1 MLFQQVAEVQYRGL
15 VGDILLRPT
24 RSLQTGAPLNKIHL
38 PREQYLVVQQI
49 YRGWALWGIAIFG
62 ALAATLV
69 LTFMSRGNSKQFTL
83 SLLAFLC
90 LVVTQVIFWLFTFP
104 VNQATV
110 NWTIAPDNWL
120 ELRRQWEYSHAAAGL
135 FNLLA
140 LVLVILS
147 VL

>member
-1 MLFQQVAEVQYRGL
+1 MALKTFRFLSLFLVAL
-15 VGDILLRPT
+15 ALAP
-24 RSLQTGAPLNKIHL
+24 TGAHLAELLNKIHL
-38 PREQYLVVQQI
+38 PREQYLIVQQI
-49 YRGWALWGIAIFG
+49 YQGWALWGIAIFG

-120 ELRRQWEYSHAAAGL
+120 ELRHQWEYSHAAAGL

-140 LVLVILS
+140 LVSVILS

>member
-1 MLFQQVAEVQYRGL
+1 
-15 VGDILLRPT
+15 
-24 RSLQTGAPLNKIHL
+24 
-38 PREQYLVVQQI
+38 
-49 YRGWALWGIAIFG
+49 
-62 ALAATLV
+62 
-69 LTFMSRGNSKQFTL
+69 MSRGNSKQFTL

-110 NWTIAPDNWL
+110 NWTVAPDNWL